1 MAPSTSTTS
10 TEGRQALKYRFVRN
24 AIPTQADL
32 AYLIDASLNQ
42 ADDGL
47 LKLPN
52 EPLGLVCQ
60 QQDKPVLKFYDAPNV
75 SGSAWQIQLRADD
88 KPGFA
93 LADKDGSI
101 RLFLDAATG
110 NVGIGTVSPNSKL
123 QVAGNIATD
132 SLTVSGSASLVTLT
146 ASGATSLAALT
157 ATGNIAMGADTF
169 YLDST
174 TRKVGIGTASPQAK
188 LHILESIG
196 TAASAAVGSLLIDH
210 KDSGGVSSIV
220 FGSNGNAGSDYAFLE
235 YKEKNPN
242 LSSNSEAGL
251 FTLGIQNDADD
262 HIALMPS
269 GNVGIGTN
277 TPGSKLT
284 VQGGIQVSENIVI
297 AANREV
303 NFADNGQIRSY
314 DNNHRLLFRRSENI
328 MELREYGKI
337 FFSSGSTAGT
347 ETANMVILENGNVGI
362 GTKTPAA
369 KLSVLGALTVSDTT
383 NFGGRVDMLTS
394 SNPIRFSSAWTA
406 FPDDKSNGAEISN
419 DVTGYKTLM
428 IVGNKSAGGA
438 RSVSVWDV
446 LNVNGN
452 LNISATVT
460 TDKLQVN
467 SIYLGNKWMLT
478 ATEDGQGNDGWL
490 RLASPVN
497 KKAYSGGFAAQ
508 MLWSS
513 GGAVQGSDLRL
524 KIDSSIKPFGGA
536 LEKLIKLDPVEFKYK
551 DQPGR
556 RLPHIGFIAQ
566 DVEKIIP
573 EAVETGPDGMKGLQ
587 LGCLIAF
594 MAQAL
599 KDLTQTVNEQQI
611 QIRDLQK

>member
-1 MAPSTSTTS
+1 MEPSTSTSTTS

-47 LKLPN
+47 LKLLN

-60 QQDKPVLKFYDAPNV
+60 QQDKPVLQSYDAPDV

-110 NVGIGTVSPNSKL
+110 NVGIGTVSPTSKL

-146 ASGATSLAALT
+146 ASGAISLAT
-157 ATGNIAMGADTF
+157 PTVTGNIAMGADTF

-174 TRKVGIGTASPQAK
+174 TRK
-188 LHILESIG
+188 
-196 TAASAAVGSLLIDH
+196 
-210 KDSGGVSSIV
+210 DS
-220 FGSNGNAGSDYAFLE
+220 
-235 YKEKNPN
+235 
-242 LSSNSEAGL
+242 
-251 FTLGIQNDADD
+251 
-262 HIALMPS
+262 
-269 GNVGIGTN
+269 
-277 TPGSKLT
+277 
-284 VQGGIQVSENIVI
+284 
-297 AANREV
+297 
-303 NFADNGQIRSY
+303 
-314 DNNHRLLFRRSENI
+314 
-328 MELREYGKI
+328 
-337 FFSSGSTAGT
+337 
-347 ETANMVILENGNVGI
+347 
-362 GTKTPAA
+362 
-369 KLSVLGALTVSDTT
+369 
-383 NFGGRVDMLTS
+383 
-394 SNPIRFSSAWTA
+394 
-406 FPDDKSNGAEISN
+406 
-419 DVTGYKTLM
+419 
-428 IVGNKSAGGA
+428 
-438 RSVSVWDV
+438 
-446 LNVNGN
+446 
-452 LNISATVT
+452 
-460 TDKLQVN
+460 
-467 SIYLGNKWMLT
+467 
-478 ATEDGQGNDGWL
+478 QGNDGWL

-513 GGAVQGSDLRL
+513 GGAAQGSDLRL